1 MPPYV
6 TEIRDKSTIT
16 HGTERRRDLE
26 PAAGK
31 TTTGESAAFRMTVQ
45 TRRPPGHALEHAAL
59 RAPPAARLRCA
70 RGAVTVNDQDR
81 STGAAV
87 GAGPAGLADGAAPTA
102 APARWQVIGAFAIIY
117 VIWGS
122 TYLAI
127 RFAIE
132 TLPPFLMAGA
142 RFLIAGGVLY
152 AWMRVLGGAA
162 RPARAD
168 WKRTA
173 IVGVLLLLGGNGLVV
188 WSEFRIPSGVAA
200 LLVGIEPCWVV
211 LFDWLRP
218 GGQRPTGRVV
228 LGLAL
233 GVAGMLL
240 LVGPDTLL
248 GGGRADVLGVAA
260 VLIACLSWAAGSV
273 YSRYASMP
281 ASPFM
286 STAMQMLAGGAA
298 LVVVATAL
306 GEPWRVDFAAFSVRS
321 SLAWLYL
328 IVFGSLVTYTAYV
341 WLLRV
346 SSPARVSTYA
356 YVNPL
361 VAVFLGWLLAGEALT
376 LRMMVAAA
384 VIVSGVVLMTLAP
397 KAQRA

>member
-1 MPPYV
+1 V
-6 TEIRDKSTIT
+6 
-16 HGTERRRDLE
+16 
-26 PAAGK
+26 PA
-31 TTTGESAAFRMTVQ
+31 Q
-45 TRRPPGHALEHAAL
+45 
-59 RAPPAARLRCA
+59 
-70 RGAVTVNDQDR
+70 
-81 STGAAV
+81 
-87 GAGPAGLADGAAPTA
+87 
-102 APARWQVIGAFAIIY
+102 WQIVGAFAIIY

-132 TLPPFLMAGA
+132 TLPPFLMAGT

-152 AWMRVLGGAA
+152 AWMRVFGGAA
-162 RPARAD
+162 RPSRAD
-168 WKRTA
+168 WKPTA

-188 WSEFRIPSGVAA
+188 WSELRIPSGVAA
-200 LLVGIEPCWVV
+200 LLIGSEPCWVV

-233 GVAGMLL
+233 GVAGMAL
-240 LVGPDTLL
+240 LVGPDALL
-248 GGGRADVLGVAA
+248 GGGRPDLLGVAA

-273 YSRYASMP
+273 YARYASMP
-281 ASPFM
+281 ASPFL

-298 LVVVATAL
+298 LVVVATVL
-306 GEPWRVDFAAFSVRS
+306 GEPWHVDFAAFSVRS

-361 VAVFLGWLLAGEALT
+361 IAVLLGWLLADEALT
-376 LRMMVAAA
+376 VRMLLAAA
-384 VIVSGVVLMTLAP
+384 VIVGGVVLITVAAKP
-397 KAQRA
+397 ARG